1 MRPELDRRST
11 IQRSLQEATE
21 DINAKLSSKDDHAK
35 ASVRDPPDLMHEKAL
50 LCCEEPPSVWRDT
63 KKPSV
68 LQTWN
73 AYWEKDYFCK
83 HEGYFSSRR
92 RKGNGDNST

>member
-35 ASVRDPPDLMHEKAL
+35 ASVR
-50 LCCEEPPSVWRDT
+50 
-63 KKPSV
+63 
-68 LQTWN
+68 
-73 AYWEKDYFCK
+73 
-83 HEGYFSSRR
+83 
-92 RKGNGDNST
+92 